1 MAPSYGGGGRIH
13 CCASMAEQRAGDG
26 PAPQKFGTFGGVFT
40 PCTLT
45 ILGVIMFLRTGWVV
59 GNAGILLALA
69 ILVISN
75 LITALTSLSLSAI
88 ATNTH
93 VGAGGAYFLISRS
106 LGLQIGGSIGVPLF
120 FAQAISVA
128 FYLVG
133 FTESLQFLW
142 PTVSVRN
149 VALIALLAFF
159 AVVWFGAA
167 IVARLQ
173 SVILVA
179 LVVSLI
185 SFFSGYSPVDSL
197 AARMQPGYEL
207 GQGFWS
213 VFAIFFPAV
222 TGIMSGVSMSGD
234 LRDPSRSIPRGTI
247 AAVLVTFLIYAAQ
260 MIWLGMNADRG
271 ELLTNNLV
279 MHRIARFGWAIFAG
293 LWAATLSSALASLAA
308 APRTLQ
314 ALGTDRVVPRILGR
328 GFGAAKEPRIA
339 LLVTVLIAAGCIF
352 LGDLNVIAPVITMFF
367 LATYGTVNL
376 VAGLERLV
384 ANPSYRPTFGVHWS
398 LSLAGCLGCA
408 SVMLLINP
416 WATVVS
422 ILVIFAIYVGL
433 TRARLQVT
441 WGDMRSGFW
450 FAMTRFGLLRFQS
463 SQQHLR
469 NWRPVILV
477 LCGNPKS
484 RLRLVEFAQDLEARR
499 GLLFLAQIATGEW
512 DTMLPR
518 RSGVQSSLQTFIRD
532 NGLSAVGTTVVASDF
547 EQGVLT
553 LLQVG
558 GLGQFEPNTVL
569 LGWSEDTLKQEK
581 FTSAVR
587 RILQLQKNLVVY
599 VEPEESAPLEPYID
613 VWWYARHNGTLMVT
627 LAHLIKSGSLRWR
640 EHRIRVRR
648 IIRDEAAVEEARSG
662 TAEMLQELRVS
673 AEVDIVVAS
682 KPPLE
687 VIAESSRDAEVTFVG
702 IALERQD
709 KQENP
714 LVPYAEVVKT
724 LRGNVLL
731 TKSWHDLSL

>member
-1 MAPSYGGGGRIH
+1 MSRNTNGATT
-13 CCASMAEQRAGDG
+13 
-26 PAPQKFGTFGGVFT
+26 KLGTFGGVFV
-40 PCTLT
+40 PNVLT
-45 ILGVIMFLRTGWVV
+45 ILGVIMFLRAGWVV
-59 GNAGILLALA
+59 GNAGIVLALV
-69 ILVISN
+69 ILVVAN

-88 ATNTH
+88 ATNTR

-106 LGLQIGGSIGVPLF
+106 LGLQIGGSIGVPLY

-133 FTESLQFLW
+133 FTESLQFIW
-142 PTVSVRN
+142 PTVSSRN
-149 VALIALLAFF
+149 VALITLVVFF
-159 AVVWFGAA
+159 GVAWFGAA

-173 SVILVA
+173 NVILVA
-179 LVVSLI
+179 LAVSLL
-185 SFFSGYSPVDSL
+185 SFFLGFSPAQSL
-197 AARMQPGYEL
+197 GARMQPGFEP

-222 TGIMSGVSMSGD
+222 TGIMAGVSMSGD
-234 LRDPSRSIPRGTI
+234 LRDPSKSIPRGTI
-247 AAVLVTFLIYAAQ
+247 AAVAVTFLIYAAQ
-260 MIWLGMNADRG
+260 MIWLGVNADRH

-279 MHRIARFGWAIFAG
+279 MQRIARFGWAIFAG

-314 ALGTDRVVPRILGR
+314 ALGTDRIVPRTLGR
-328 GFGAAKEPRIA
+328 GFGGTNEPRIA
-339 LLVTVLIAAGCIF
+339 LFVTVLIAAACVL

-408 SVMLLINP
+408 FVMLLINP

-422 ILVIFAIYVGL
+422 AIVILAIYLGL
-433 TRARLQVT
+433 TRVRLQVT

-450 FAMTRFGLLRFQS
+450 FSVTRFGLLRFQS

-484 RLRLVEFAQDLEARR
+484 RLRLVEFAQLLEARR

-512 DTMLPR
+512 DTLLPR
-518 RSGVQSSLQTFIRD
+518 RPAVQSSLQTFIRE
-532 NGLSAVGTTVVASDF
+532 NGLSAVGRTVVADDF
-547 EQGVLT
+547 EHGVLT

-587 RILQLQKNLVVY
+587 RILQLQRNLVVY
-599 VEPEESAPLEPYID
+599 VEPEESASLVHCID

-640 EHRIRVRR
+640 EHKIRVRR
-648 IIRDEAAVEEARSG
+648 IIRDDAAVEEARTG
-662 TAEMLQELRVS
+662 TAEMLHELRVP
-673 AEVDIVVAS
+673 AEVDIVVS
-682 KPPLE
+682 TKPPME

-702 IALERQD
+702 IALERED

-714 LVPYAEVVKT
+714 LVAYATLVNS